1 LSRKK
6 TWVFSTESR
15 IGENSYVIILL
26 AVMLM
31 IIVYATYIIAWI
43 KCCLLRKVF
52 VVLTDQHMKMSFI
65 VKIQPIISDPLE
77 LDAYG

>member
-1 LSRKK
+1 
-6 TWVFSTESR
+6 
-15 IGENSYVIILL
+15 
-26 AVMLM
+26 MLM
-31 IIVYATYIIAWI
+31 IIVYATHIIAWI